1 MTASER
7 AVAHPV
13 NKLVPIARPASRS
26 FKLITLHL
34 DGFAHLL
41 NAFGV
46 ASGLAGPEQDSPDSA
61 QNCRESCKPKSEWG
75 EELPDKGNQR
85 SPL

>member
-41 NAFGV
+41 NALCV
-46 ASGLAGPEQDSPDSA
+46 ASGLTGPEQDSANCA
-61 QNCRESCKPKSEWG
+61 QNGRESRKPKGVWG
-75 EELPDKGNQR
+75 KELPDKGNQR

>member
-7 AVAHPV
+7 AVAQPV

-34 DGFAHLL
+34 DGFSHLL
-41 NAFGV
+41 NALGV
-46 ASGLAGPEQDSPDSA
+46 ASGLARPEQDSA
-61 QNCRESCKPKSEWG
+61 NCTQNCRKSGKPKGIWG
-75 EELPDKGNQR
+75 EELPDKGDQR
-85 SPL
+85 SPR

>member
-13 NKLVPIARPASRS
+13 NKLVPIARTVSRGIQ
-26 FKLITLHL
+26 LITLHL

-41 NAFGV
+41 NALGV
-46 ASGLAGPEQDSPDSA
+46 ASCLARPEQDRTDCA
-61 QNCRESCKPKSEWG
+61 QNCSQSRKPKGVWG
-75 EELPDKGNQR
+75 EELPDEGNQR